1 MRLPYRWKW
10 TLDLHLQHK
19 TKVERYKGL
28 LTEFTDRQSDEN
40 LNKIRNHVVTRSS
53 DFEWGDEERDIL
65 IKELDKCIEYERKVR
80 IARIKRNRKVLK
92 SLENEK

>member
-10 TLDLHLQHK
+10 NLDLELKHK
-19 TKVERYKGL
+19 VQVESVIEL

-80 IARIKRNRKVLK
+80 IARIKRNREVLK

>member
-1 MRLPYRWKW
+1 MKLPYRWKW
-10 TLDLHLQHK
+10 SLDQNLRHK
-19 TKVERYKGL
+19 VKIEFVIGL
-28 LTEFTDRQSDEN
+28 VTELTHKQSDEN

-65 IKELDKCIEYERKVR
+65 IKELDKCVV
-80 IARIKRNRKVLK
+80 NVKVLK